1 MKRIFIKGTT
11 HEQFMLAASKM
22 VKGLSPDRN
31 YFIEVAEWKKPRTN
45 QQNAFLWGVV
55 YSSVIEQGGEGLSG
69 WTRDDLHDYFL
80 GECFGWETLEGFGRK
95 RMKPLKRSSNLN
107 KQEFTDYLMF
117 IEQKC
122 LDMGINIP
130 EPNEPS

>member
-1 MKRIFIKGTT
+1 
-11 HEQFMLAASKM
+11 MLAASKM
-22 VKGLSPDRN
+22 VTGLSPDRN
-31 YFIEVAEWKKPRTN
+31 YFIEVGEWKKPRTN

-55 YSSVIEQGGEGLSG
+55 YSSIIEQGGEALRG
-69 WTRDDLHDYFL
+69 WNRDDIHEYFL
-80 GECFGWETLEGFGRK
+80 GEYGGWQTLEGFGRK

-122 LDMGINIP
+122 LEMGIHIP